1 MQVQGGVFHW
11 GDWLGVLLHQSG
23 HFGCKDHPEPV
34 NFRPKR
40 KCPSPLD
47 QVKDEQTNKPRSSLP
62 APEDRLPEIP
72 LKTKWSPAGL
82 RWREVKILYARE
94 MRAALREKAIVFN
107 SILLPIF
114 LYPFIMWA
122 AFTGIIYV
130 QGQTKGFVSRIVAGD
145 WPKGHPGLRHLFEHD
160 DRIQL
165 LQDTNSQAGVDA
177 KILDGR
183 VDARVEFPRSEFS
196 EGIGRGNFEV
206 HVTYNESR
214 ERSEMAQRH
223 IRELTSEYRQK
234 WLRREA
240 LARGVS
246 AAEWQQFNLESR
258 NIASKKQVGAFVLSL
273 MLPVLFVVM
282 VAVGCFYPAVDATA
296 GERERNTWESLMSTG
311 ASRVSI
317 LTAKYLYVASLG
329 AMAGTLNLVAMLST
343 VKSILAPLIDKTGS
357 GIEFSVPLSAV
368 PVLMLA
374 ALLMAGLVAAGMMI
388 FASFARTFKE
398 GQAMITPFYLLVILP
413 LMFLQV
419 PGITF
424 TVPLA
429 LVPVVNV
436 TLMVRAAVTGSF
448 PLLPLLITVLV
459 SIGLIG
465 VCVRLAAHV
474 LKFEDVMLGS
484 YNGSLVKFL
493 KEGALRRRPAA
504 GASKASL

>member
-1 MQVQGGVFHW
+1 MVTHETRSSP
-11 GDWLGVLLHQSG
+11 GVL
-23 HFGCKDHPEPV
+23 
-34 NFRPKR
+34 
-40 KCPSPLD
+40 
-47 QVKDEQTNKPRSSLP
+47 
-62 APEDRLPEIP
+62 
-72 LKTKWSPAGL
+72 W
-82 RWREVKILYARE
+82 WREVRILYARE

-122 AFTGIIYV
+122 AFTGIVYV
-130 QGQTKGFVSRIVAGD
+130 QGQTEGFVSRIVAGD

-160 DRIQL
+160 DRLQL
-165 LQDTNSQAGVDA
+165 LQDTNAQAGVEA

-183 VDARVEFPRSEFS
+183 VDARVEFLRSELGEAS
-196 EGIGRGNFEV
+196 GRGNFEV

-214 ERSEMAQRH
+214 ERSETARRH
-223 IRELTSEYRQK
+223 IRELTDEYRQK

-246 AAEWQQFNLESR
+246 SAEWQQFNLESR
-258 NIASKKQVGAFVLSL
+258 NIASKKQIGAFVLSL

-282 VAVGCFYPAVDATA
+282 VAVGCFYPAVDTTA
-296 GERERNTWESLMSTG
+296 GERERHTWESLMSTR
-311 ASRVSI
+311 ASRGSI

-329 AMAGTLNLVAMLST
+329 AMAGTLNLIAMLAT
-343 VKSILAPLIDKTGS
+343 VKSIFAPLMDKTGS
-357 GIEFSVPLSAV
+357 GMEFSVPLGAV
-368 PVLMLA
+368 PVLLIA

-419 PGITF
+419 PGLTF

-429 LVPVVNV
+429 LVPVVNL

-448 PLLPLLITVLV
+448 PVLPILITVLV
-459 SIGLIG
+459 STALIG
-465 VCVRLAAHV
+465 VCIKIATYV
-474 LKFEDVMLGS
+474 LQFENVMMGS
-484 YNGSLVKFL
+484 YNGSLLKFL
-493 KEGALRRRPAA
+493 KESALRRRPAH
-504 GASKASL
+504 GASRASL